1 MGAIMSEQCDKYLH
15 ILHFVPGYGKSKSVY
30 QYDEIP
36 NFSLSGASYVNEW
49 ESGGNSSI
57 TTECSEETVATQL
70 PHILKVNLHSSW
82 GLTWSREDTIP
93 LAPQYNVKDGGGDR
107 QSGTEV
113 YYINNERSKPDFWLG
128 IPGEKYEIT
137 EFSLI
142 NTTGNDPFGHYLTV
156 WLGEPSIIDEWIRRN
171 SSIYT
176 SNRTIDLIQQHGGW
190 KMGTVSESLY
200 QYTGMKVGCRIAYAD
215 LLAYPFCG
223 TNNVYRNLCS
233 NPLGLCEDCCD
244 CCKIG
249 ERFLQAFKMP
259 L

>member
-1 MGAIMSEQCDKYLH
+1 MSEQCDKYLH
-15 ILHFVPGYGKSKSVY
+15 ILHFVPSYGKSKNVY
-30 QYDEIP
+30 QYDVIS
-36 NFSLSGASYVNEW
+36 NFSLSGAEFVNEW

-82 GLTWSREDTIP
+82 GLVWSRKDTIP
-93 LAPQYNVKDGGGDR
+93 LAPQWNVKDGGGDR
-107 QSGTEV
+107 QSSTSV

-142 NTTGNDPFGHYLTV
+142 NTTGNDPFGFYLKV
-156 WLGEPSIIDEWIRRN
+156 WLGEPSIIDRWVAQNVAKANRN
-171 SSIYT
+171 TTGRLLAPY
-176 SNRTIDLIQQHGGW
+176 GGGEI
-190 KMGTVSESLY
+190 GTVSDTY
-200 QYTGMKVGCRIAYAD
+200 DYYAGWKIGCRIAYAD

-223 TNNVYRNLCS
+223 TNNEYRNLCS
-233 NPLGLCEDCCD
+233 NPLRLCEDCCD